1 MILGSSLQK
10 GRMKSGMRQEDA
22 AKELGIS
29 RQRLSSW
36 ERDGSEP
43 DLEMVMKMAEL
54 YGMTLDEL
62 LESNFSGQSAVV
74 KENSHQEKQKSF
86 WEQYVKEI
94 ALVCMFFCM
103 LTASPQVCWIGV
115 IYNLIVLICYPR
127 KNLERKQYWL
137 LKGMALIG
145 VIFCMDS
152 IRVLLM

>member
-1 MILGSSLQK
+1 
-10 GRMKSGMRQEDA
+10 MRQEDT

-36 ERDGSEP
+36 ECGRSEP
-43 DLEMVMKMAEL
+43 DLEMVMKMAGL
-54 YGMTLDEL
+54 YGLTLDEL
-62 LESNFSGQSAVV
+62 LESSFSGQSFGA
-74 KENSHQEKQKSF
+74 KEDHQEKQKSF

-127 KNLERKQYWL
+127 KNLKRKQYWL

-145 VIFCMDS
+145 VIFCIDS